1 MGRVIMSGIVPPLT
15 APVHIDP
22 VLNNNSWETISK
34 ISQAGLAAQYWNV
47 GDTKDIVINGTV
59 GDTTFTNLTVQAFI
73 IGINH
78 NAAREGQ
85 HLIHFQIGKING
97 TLVGLVDGN
106 YGNDTSTTGAFTM
119 NTLRTNSGG

>member
-59 GDTTFTNLTVQAFI
+59 GDTTLTNLTVHRQDQRHP
-73 IGINH
+73 GGPG
-78 NAAREGQ
+78 RRQLRKRYQ
-85 HLIHFQIGKING
+85 HHRSLYHEHVTHKQRR
-97 TLVGLVDGN
+97 VE
-106 YGNDTSTTGAFTM
+106 
-119 NTLRTNSGG
+119 